1 MNEIGVKPKE
11 EFWYCPTTWLT
22 LSSTNPAGSSDMG
35 LEEKSAT
42 WSDFNPVKK
51 FCQFG
56 SKMAEGSLD

>member
-11 EFWYCPTTWLT
+11 EFCYCPTTCLT

-42 WSDFNPVKK
+42 
-51 FCQFG
+51 
-56 SKMAEGSLD
+56 